1 MKSWSD
7 SSRENNTIIEAG
19 IFANAVFRRDK
30 FLTSRGYQNPVHR
43 CVFVDRDKLP
53 LAWPIGENG
62 QPLQMIGV
70 VLDLDRYVGERIRVG
85 KSDNIGGC
93 GRSGILKYTD
103 FGDGDSIDSPYGY
116 SIDTDPD
123 FYFGIAEVH
132 SVSRFKDDEGTQIK
146 VQLSIK

>member
-19 IFANAVFRRDK
+19 IFANAIFRRDK
-30 FLTSRGYQNPVHR
+30 FLPSRGFQSPGHR

-53 LAWPIGENG
+53 AEWPIGENG
-62 QPLQMIGV
+62 QPLAMIGV
-70 VLDLDRYVGERIRVG
+70 VLDLDRYVGQRIRVG

-93 GRSGILKYTD
+93 GRSGILRYTEW
-103 FGDGDSIDSPYGY
+103 DGSVDGLEGY

>member
-1 MKSWSD
+1 M
-7 SSRENNTIIEAG
+7 
-19 IFANAVFRRDK
+19 
-30 FLTSRGYQNPVHR
+30 
-43 CVFVDRDKLP
+43 
-53 LAWPIGENG
+53 GENG
-62 QPLQMIGV
+62 QPLAMIGM
-70 VLDLDRYVGERIRVG
+70 VLDLDRYVGQRIRVG

-93 GRSGILKYTD
+93 GRSGILRYTEW
-103 FGDGDSIDSPYGY
+103 DGANDSQSGY